1 MFGHGQGHVDV
12 RAYDHLSLLCRAS
25 GFVLENGRACPA
37 PWLRL
42 RRVRLGR
49 ALGEKTRYVCEQNM
63 SGNDNGRIDVLDTH
77 AKESKRS
84 FEELLCHHGQ
94 VFVALD
100 GSAPGVV
107 LPEHLRSG
115 QVMLDYNLNAA
126 IPIPDLEATE
136 EGIRATL
143 SFSREP
149 FATFVPWS
157 AVIGMAAKERA
168 QEAPKKPKLT
178 LV

>member
-1 MFGHGQGHVDV
+1 
-12 RAYDHLSLLCRAS
+12 
-25 GFVLENGRACPA
+25 
-37 PWLRL
+37 
-42 RRVRLGR
+42 
-49 ALGEKTRYVCEQNM
+49 M
-63 SGNDNGRIDVLDTH
+63 SENDNDIPRIED
-77 AKESKRS
+77 AKAKHPKEA

-94 VFVALD
+94 ALVTLD
-100 GSAPGVV
+100 GTADGVV

-115 QVMLDYNLNAA
+115 QVLLDYNLNAA
-126 IPIPDLEATE
+126 IPIPDLEATV

-157 AVIGMAAKERA
+157 AVLGMVGKEA
-168 QEAPKKPKLT
+168 PQEAPKKRPKLT